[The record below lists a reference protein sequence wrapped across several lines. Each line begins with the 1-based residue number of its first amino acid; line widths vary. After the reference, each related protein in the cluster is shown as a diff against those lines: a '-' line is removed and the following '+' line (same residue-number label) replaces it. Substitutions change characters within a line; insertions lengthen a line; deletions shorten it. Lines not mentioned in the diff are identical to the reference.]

1 MVKNLPA
8 TAGDVR
14 DMGSIP
20 GSGRSPGG
28 WHNTLFE
35 YSITFLSKQEQRLEP
50 LCGGP
55 SATDATNPSIAPGVY
70 VQQIGTV
77 CISSSHGN

>member
-8 TAGDVR
+8 TAGDIK

-28 WHNTLFE
+28 QHDTLFD
-35 YSITFLSKQEQRLEP
+35 YSITFLTKEEQRLEP

-55 SATDATNPSIAPGVY
+55 SATNTRNPSIAPGVC
-70 VQQIGTV
+70 VQQIV